1 MDELSDAAIP
11 VLTDVIS
18 EVETPVDLPTDVE
31 MLVAELQTRLAA
43 DMFAM
48 TEDLM
53 RTAFAEMEAHL
64 FEQVSAKLRQALPEL
79 IDGILREHLDT
90 DPGARTNAKD

>member
-1 MDELSDAAIP
+1 MDESSDAAIP

-18 EVETPVDLPTDVE
+18 EAEASADFPSDVE
-31 MLVAELQTRLAA
+31 MLVAELQTRLAS
-43 DMFAM
+43 DMFSL

-64 FEQVSAKLRQALPEL
+64 FEQVSARLRQALPEL
-79 IDGILREHLDT
+79 IDGILREHLDAE
-90 DPGARTNAKD
+90 PGAKD

>member
-1 MDELSDAAIP
+1 MHELSDAAIP

-18 EVETPVDLPTDVE
+18 EADASVDFPTDVE

-90 DPGARTNAKD
+90 DSGAKD